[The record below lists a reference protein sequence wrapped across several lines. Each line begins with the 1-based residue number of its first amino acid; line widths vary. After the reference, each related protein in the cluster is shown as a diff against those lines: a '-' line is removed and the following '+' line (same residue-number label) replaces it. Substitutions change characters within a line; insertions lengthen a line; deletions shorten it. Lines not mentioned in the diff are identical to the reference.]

1 MEKKLLFVYNPIS
14 GKAQVKN
21 SLNDIINNFTKA
33 GYLVTVHPTQ
43 CKRDGYEYIKK
54 HISEYDLIS
63 VCGGDGMLNETAN
76 AYMTVS
82 EQNRP
87 PLLFLPAG
95 STNDFATSLK
105 IPTNIK
111 KASNK
116 ISDGESVL
124 CDLGEFNGKTFAY
137 VAAFG
142 AFTSVS
148 YDTPQ
153 DIKNKFGHLAYVVAG
168 IKELTSIKTYRVK
181 VKYDDKVI
189 EDDFIYG
196 MVSNS
201 NQIGGFKTAKDMK
214 CSIND
219 GEFEVVLIKNPKN
232 PIGYQIVLSDL
243 VTQNYISEYFI
254 TFKTSKIT
262 FESDEEIS
270 WTLDGEF
277 GGKEKKAEVN
287 IIEKAFSII
296 L

>member
-1 MEKKLLFVYNPIS
+1 MEKKLLLVYNPIS

-33 GYLVTVHPTQ
+33 GYLVSVHPTQ
-43 CKRDGYEYIKK
+43 CKLDGYDYIKS
-54 HISEYDLIS
+54 HITEYDLIS
-63 VCGGDGMLNETAN
+63 VCGGDGMLNETVN
-76 AYMTVS
+76 AFMSVS
-82 EQNRP
+82 EQKRP

-168 IKELTSIKTYRVK
+168 IKELTSIKTYRVR

>member
-21 SLNDIINNFTKA
+21 SLNDILNNYTKA
-33 GYLVTVHPTQ
+33 GYLVSVHPTQ
-43 CKRDGYEYIKK
+43 SKLDGYEYIKS
-54 HISEYDLIS
+54 HITKYDLIS
-63 VCGGDGMLNETAN
+63 VCGGDGMLNETVN
-76 AYMTVS
+76 ALMCVGDDF
-82 EQNRP
+82 RP
-87 PLLFLPAG
+87 PLLFLPGG
-95 STNDFATSLK
+95 STNDFASTLK
-105 IPTNIK
+105 IPTNLK
-111 KASNK
+111 KASEK
-116 ISDGESVL
+116 ISNGKPVF
-124 CDLGEFNGKTFAY
+124 CDLGNFNSKNFVY

-148 YDTPQ
+148 YDTSQ
-153 DIKNKFGHLAYVVAG
+153 DLKNKFGHLAYVVSG
-168 IKELTSIKTYRVK
+168 IKELTSIKPHRVR

-201 NQIGGFKTAKDMK
+201 DQIGGFKTAKDMR

-232 PIGYQIVLSDL
+232 ALGYQIVLSDL

-262 FESDEEIS
+262 FESDDEIS

-277 GGKEKKAEVN
+277 GGKEKTAEIN